1 MLLNPI
7 IVAEIFNVWGI
18 DLMGSFLMSH
28 EYQYIFMAV
37 DYVSRWIDAI
47 ACRSND
53 HKVVI
58 NFLKENV
65 FYHFGFPRKI
75 ISDGGNIFAII
86 HLKP

>member
-1 MLLNPI
+1 MLLNLI
-7 IVAEIFNVWGI
+7 LVVEIFNIWGI

-28 EYQYIFMAV
+28 GYQYIHVVV
-37 DYVSRWIDAI
+37 DYISKSIEAVAS
-47 ACRSND
+47 RSND